1 MARKYPEIKMNMSQI
16 HELLENCLE
25 KVLEMTSYWC
35 RKWQQNPPLRLPHR
49 QHDFSS
55 TAIEAAAATFAA
67 ALAQKRSKR
76 IRKLLKRWR
85 TAKND

>member
-67 ALAQKRSKR
+67 ASKKEQKSPK
-76 IRKLLKRWR
+76 IADKMANCKI
-85 TAKND
+85 